1 MPSADQTGSI
11 SKLSTET
18 SRHIQSAYEISSPLC
33 VVQELV
39 RNSTEAASNKISVQ
53 ISANGL
59 GCIQVSDN
67 GSGIDQDGLSL
78 LAQRGCTSKV
88 AGSGRGSALAAMA
101 AVSAQLK
108 ICTRTQA
115 SETGSLVVI
124 NSSGH
129 IVEKKYV
136 ASNPGTTVT
145 VVQPLVKLRVR
156 YDVAKA
162 QSVQIKRE
170 IRGWLV
176 AFCLAN
182 YHVGISMSALGME
195 KGPRSDIAF
204 AGSLSL
210 MDAVL
215 HFIGASHRADVVAIE
230 YPDNKNTENQPATVV
245 KKKRLNGVS
254 FEARFE
260 SAKIPRLCV
269 SINGISCKPD
279 VFPGLLKRLLQ
290 AYSPDSQPALDPVE
304 LATTNPSKYFLG
316 VLNVIVP
323 LAMLDTS
330 SRIPWLLCAYD
341 VECIEADVIE
351 KLHTL
356 AESFNGDGL
365 VRPIPTTGKC
375 QTLLEWSRGN
385 CGIAPPVA
393 LYRPGGTKRKA
404 PQPKVLNLGENNNS
418 SIIPNTSYKQPRHL
432 DSNSLTSALDTDILP
447 QTVSEIPQAKWCLHS
462 AQLDAI
468 MSAGT
473 LGRIVC
479 LVTSDGAM
487 NRPQSPALSASASDI
502 ALCLVWAADTFVA
515 LDARGLAL
523 LPDPITNSSTF
534 RFVPELKAFARLAQI
549 NYGQ

>member
-1 MPSADQTGSI
+1 MPSADQAGSI
-11 SKLSTET
+11 SKLSAET

-59 GCIQVSDN
+59 ECIQVSDN
-67 GSGIDQDGLSL
+67 GPGIEQDGLSL
-78 LAQRGCTSKV
+78 LAQRGCTSK
-88 AGSGRGSALAAMA
+88 
-101 AVSAQLK
+101 LK
-108 ICTRTQA
+108 ICTRTQT
-115 SETGSLVVI
+115 SEAGSLIVI

-156 YDVAKA
+156 YDIAKA
-162 QSVQIKRE
+162 RSAQIKRE
-170 IRGWLV
+170 IRRWLV

-195 KGPRSDIAF
+195 KEPRNDIAF
-204 AGSLSL
+204 SGSLSL

-215 HFIGASHRADVVAIE
+215 HFIGA
-230 YPDNKNTENQPATVV
+230 
-245 KKKRLNGVS
+245 
-254 FEARFE
+254 
-260 SAKIPRLCV
+260 IPRLCV
-269 SINGISCKPD
+269 SISGISCKPD
-279 VFPGLLKRLLQ
+279 ISPGLLRRLLQ
-290 AYSPDSQPALDPVE
+290 AYSPDSQLALDAVE
-304 LATTNPSKYFLG
+304 LATTNPSKCFLG

-330 SRIPWLLCAYD
+330 LRIPWLLHAYD

-356 AESFNGDGL
+356 AESFSGDGL
-365 VRPIPTTGKC
+365 MRPIPTTGKC
-375 QTLLEWSRGN
+375 QTLLEWFQGN
-385 CGIAPPVA
+385 CGTAPHVA
-393 LYRPGGTKRKA
+393 LYRPRGAKRKA
-404 PQPKVLNLGENNNS
+404 PQPKVPNLGKNNNS
-418 SIIPNTSYKQPRHL
+418 SIIPNSSYKQPIHL
-432 DSNSLTSALDTDILP
+432 DSSSLTSAPNNDTLSQP
-447 QTVSEIPQAKWCLHS
+447 VSDIPQAKWCSHS
-462 AQLDAI
+462 AHLNAI
-468 MSAGT
+468 ISTGT
-473 LGRIVC
+473 LGHIVC
-479 LVTSDGAM
+479 LVTSDGTM
-487 NRPQSPALSASASDI
+487 HKPQSPALSASASDI

-515 LDARGLAL
+515 LDARGLGL

-534 RFVPELKAFARLAQI
+534 WFVPKLKAFARLAQI